1 MSDVLLSSQGEIM
14 IHGSFDGGLTC
25 VTNHTPNSTTYDTL
39 GGYMAS
45 FQPQMQAFVDAV
57 LYNKPVKNT
66 VEYAMGEIMVAMA
79 VYKSIK
85 TKKWEKVTLE
95 NLIS

>member
-1 MSDVLLSSQGEIM
+1 
-14 IHGSFDGGLTC
+14 
-25 VTNHTPNSTTYDTL
+25 
-39 GGYMAS
+39 MAS
-45 FQPQMQAFVDAV
+45 FQPQMQAFVDTV

-66 VEYAMGEIMVAMA
+66 VEYAMGEIMVAAA

-85 TKKWEKVTLE
+85 MKKWGKVTLE

>member
-1 MSDVLLSSQGEIM
+1 M

-39 GGYMAS
+39 GGYLAS
-45 FQPQMQAFVDAV
+45 FQPQMQEFVDTV

-66 VEYAMGEIMVAMA
+66 VEYAMGEIMVATA
-79 VYKSIK
+79 IYKSVK
-85 TKKWEKVTLE
+85 TKRWEKVSLE
-95 NLIS
+95 NLLTA